1 MKLHDNK
8 ELFQDTIL
16 AAERPVEEGGLGI
29 KSLFIEKDYWITR
42 ALKLMATNDSDRR
55 AVFKGGTSLSKVYK
69 IGSRFSEDIDV
80 AITDAGNLK
89 DGQKKKIITRIVHSM
104 SSGLEEIPIDG
115 QTRKS
120 SKYRKE
126 FFRYPRVIRSF
137 GAEPVKP
144 GQILIE
150 VNTFANPYPFEIKS
164 VSSFI
169 YDFLLQQNAEDI
181 IDEYELQPFL
191 LPVLDKRRTFTE
203 KMVSLMRYSL
213 AQDYIK
219 EMAAKIRHFYDIHF
233 LINDAE
239 VNQYFTSDD
248 FLRDFTSLFTE
259 DQERFEQPDGW
270 QNRSISESP
279 LFSSFDDIWTQLGMV
294 YSAELPGLA
303 YTQIP
308 SSDTIKQSLNKI
320 LTRINVH

>member
-1 MKLHDNK
+1 MRLHENK

-42 ALKLMATNDSDRR
+42 ALKLMAANDPDHR

-69 IGSRFSEDIDV
+69 IGNRFSEDIDI
-80 AITDAGNLK
+80 AITDAGRLS
-89 DGQKKKIITRIVHSM
+89 DSQKKKMITRIVHGM
-104 SSGLEEIPIDG
+104 SDGLEEIHIYG

-126 FFRYPRVIRSF
+126 FFHYPRVIRSY
-137 GAEPVKP
+137 GIEPVKP

-164 VSSFI
+164 VSNFI
-169 YDFLLQQNAEDI
+169 YDFLLRQGAEDI
-181 IDEYELQPFL
+181 IEEYELRPFL
-191 LPVLDKRRTFTE
+191 LPVLDKRRTLTE
-203 KMVSLMRYSL
+203 KMVSLVRYSL

-219 EMAAKIRHFYDIHF
+219 EMSAKIRHFYDMHF
-233 LINDAE
+233 LINDTG
-239 VNQYFTSDD
+239 VNQYVLSDD
-248 FLRDFTSLFTE
+248 FLRDFTSLFAE

-270 QNRSISESP
+270 QSRSISDSP
-279 LFSSFDDIWTQLGMV
+279 LFSLLDEIWVQLESV
-294 YSAELPGLA
+294 YSTELPGLA
-303 YTQIP
+303 YVQIP
-308 SSDTIKQSLNKI
+308 SPDAIKQSLNKI
-320 LTRINVH
+320 LARIAVH

>member
-1 MKLHDNK
+1 MKLHENK

-16 AAERPVEEGGLGI
+16 AAERPVEEGGLGV

-42 ALKLMATNDSDRR
+42 ALKLMAANDSAHR

-80 AITDAGNLK
+80 AITDAGSLK

-126 FFRYPRVIRSF
+126 FFSYPRVIQSY
-137 GAEPVKP
+137 GVEPVKP

-169 YDFLLQQNAEDI
+169 YDFLLRQEAEDVI
-181 IDEYELQPFL
+181 EEYKLQPFL
-191 LPVLDKRRTFTE
+191 LPVLDKRRTLTE

-219 EMAAKIRHFYDIHF
+219 EMSAKIRHFYDIHF

-259 DQERFEQPDGW
+259 DQERFEQPNGW
-270 QNRSISESP
+270 QNRSINESP
-279 LFSSFDDIWTQLGMV
+279 LFSSFDDIWSQLEKI
-294 YSAELPGLA
+294 YYAELPGLA

-308 SSDTIKQSLNKI
+308 SPDTIKQSLNKI

>member
-1 MKLHDNK
+1 
-8 ELFQDTIL
+8 
-16 AAERPVEEGGLGI
+16 
-29 KSLFIEKDYWITR
+29 
-42 ALKLMATNDSDRR
+42 
-55 AVFKGGTSLSKVYK
+55 
-69 IGSRFSEDIDV
+69 
-80 AITDAGNLK
+80 
-89 DGQKKKIITRIVHSM
+89 M

-126 FFRYPRVIRSF
+126 FFSLSSRYPIIWSR
-137 GAEPVKP
+137 ANEP

-169 YDFLLQQNAEDI
+169 YDFLLRQNAEDVI
-181 IDEYELQPFL
+181 EEYELQPFL
-191 LPVLDKRRTFTE
+191 LPVLDKRRTLTE
-203 KMVSLMRYSL
+203 KMVSLQRYSL

-219 EMAAKIRHFYDIHF
+219 EMSAKIRHFYDIHF

-239 VNQYFTSDD
+239 VYQYFTSDD

-270 QNRSISESP
+270 HHRGGNSIYGLLVSHGQTMSHRSKAKVTIS
-279 LFSSFDDIWTQLGMV
+279 G
-294 YSAELPGLA
+294 
-303 YTQIP
+303 
-308 SSDTIKQSLNKI
+308 SDGTAKVSCTAIRSVRATL
-320 LTRINVH
+320 LSRPRS

>member
-1 MKLHDNK
+1 MRLHENK

-42 ALKLMATNDSDRR
+42 ALKLMAANDSDRR
-55 AVFKGGTSLSKVYK
+55 AVFKGGTRLSKVYK

-80 AITDAGNLK
+80 AITDAGRLK

-126 FFRYPRVIRSF
+126 FFRYPRVIQSY
-137 GAEPVKP
+137 GADPVKP

-169 YDFLLQQNAEDI
+169 YDFLLRQNAEDVI
-181 IDEYELQPFL
+181 EEYELQPFL

-203 KMVSLMRYSL
+203 KMVSLLRYSL

-219 EMAAKIRHFYDIHF
+219 EMSAKIRHFYDIHF
-233 LINDAE
+233 LINNDE
-239 VNQYFTSDD
+239 VYQYFTSDD

-270 QNRSISESP
+270 QNRGISESP
-279 LFSSFDDIWTQLGMV
+279 LFSSLDDIWPQLEMV

-308 SSDTIKQSLNKI
+308 LPNTIKQSLNKT
-320 LTRINVH
+320 LTRINLH